1 MMYTKDLQPRHIMRP
16 SIPSS
21 SSSTRLSSSSVSSA
35 ALTSPDHKHRTDQ
48 EKKAKQQQQTT
59 PLLYYDRM
67 LPFLTG
73 VVDYG
78 ILGTNLLIIK
88 QGTRS
93 LRETQG
99 TWGLIVGTLLANV
112 LATGLYVI
120 REELHVWLL
129 GPERIS
135 PYKLRHTETPQ
146 KPSSSSSSSTAKTTK
161 KASSAAPHPYN
172 IPTLLKVLMSSGMV
186 TILLMRYGIV
196 WDEDVEFTYAG
207 WKRIFVP
214 FYGLLLVRDVCFMAP
229 FHTLMHYPTSSNPVL
244 KWFRTVHY
252 KHHEVGKSAQ
262 SLHAYHI
269 DEVDLFIENV
279 GAPILWS
286 CVQYLWGRDHIGL
299 SFNTIVLFTLHDIG
313 LHSVNPYSI
322 LYFNPILDYLL
333 YPNVCHQL
341 HHTPKYQTTYICF
354 TPYHHLLS
362 PQLKQ
367 IDMQRYDAN
376 FKTKFF
382 T

>member
-1 MMYTKDLQPRHIMRP
+1 MMYTKDLHQRHIMLP

-21 SSSTRLSSSSVSSA
+21 SSSTRVSSSSVSSA
-35 ALTSPDHKHRTDQ
+35 ALTSPDHEHRADQ
-48 EKKAKQQQQTT
+48 EKKAKKQQQKQT
-59 PLLYYDRM
+59 PRYDRVL
-67 LPFLTG
+67 LPWLTG

-78 ILGTNLLIIK
+78 ILVTNLLIIT

-93 LRETQG
+93 LRETRG

-112 LATGLYVI
+112 LATGVYVV
-120 REELHVWLL
+120 REELHIWLL

-135 PYKLRHTETPQ
+135 PYKLRHTETPETR
-146 KPSSSSSSSTAKTTK
+146 SSSSKTK

-172 IPTLLKVLMSSGMV
+172 IPTLLKVLVSSGMV

-207 WKRIFVP
+207 WKRIFLP
-214 FYGLLLVRDVCFMAP
+214 FYGLLLVRDLCFMAP
-229 FHTLMHYPTSSNPVL
+229 FHTLMHSTNSSNPVV

-279 GAPILWS
+279 GAPIVWS
-286 CVQYLWGRDHIGL
+286 CVQYLWGRRDHVGL

-322 LYFNPILDYLL
+322 LYFNPLLDYLL

-354 TPYHHLLS
+354 TPYHHILS
-362 PQLKQ
+362 PHLKR